1 MFFQRQTDTKNL
13 RIHIRRLQAGV
24 KVSGHHPSPAP
35 LLKPTNRIVKNFT
48 AKRTLTDHCIADLA
62 MLGRN
67 LLYTSFF

>member
-24 KVSGHHPSPAP
+24 KVSGHHPPP
-35 LLKPTNRIVKNFT
+35 NKPTNRIVKNFT